1 VSRSSRTAGGTL
13 PPLGRSLLVGLVVV
27 GLLLVGVVL
36 SVNKV
41 GPFAPSSYRVDATFR
56 DAGGLKPKG
65 GALVTIAGVDAGHVD
80 GITHRDGRAIVRLKL
95 DDDTRGKI
103 RQGATATVRPRSQ
116 LGDLV
121 VELTPGPRTGRPLKD
136 GDQLGTNATSASVPF
151 SRVAS
156 TFDTDTRTWLQMLIG
171 ELDTGV
177 GGDRRGRQ
185 LQAAMRSLAPL
196 TTSASSVTRKL
207 ADRRRTLTRL
217 VRDLDVLST
226 ATGRR
231 GTELRK
237 AIVAARQVLSVTGEH
252 REAVAASVRA
262 LPSTLASVRG
272 ALGSVTT
279 LGDHLDPALTALT
292 PLTEELPDTLRT
304 AREQLPD
311 ADRLLAEAGTTART
325 STAPA
330 NALADTTRAAQTA
343 IPALRSP
350 LRRGGSFIASVNK
363 NKDGIGL
370 LGERF
375 SGIFST
381 ADTNGTLLRG
391 LGFFEPFDPKNFGF
405 GGSPTDR
412 AKAATLVVRATVEA
426 CRTNAFAC
434 LLPFTVP
441 GLQNATKALLK
452 DPAELTALR
461 SGKTGSKD
469 GR

>member
-1 VSRSSRTAGGTL
+1 MSRSPRTAGGVL

-27 GLLLVGVVL
+27 GIALVGVVL
-36 SVNKV
+36 KVNET
-41 GPFAPSSYRVDATFR
+41 GPFAPSSYAVEATFR
-56 DAGGLKPKG
+56 DAGGVKESDH
-65 GALVTIAGVDAGHVD
+65 ALVTIAGVDAGHV
-80 GITHRDGRAIVRLKL
+80 GSITHRDGRAILQLKL

-103 RQGATATVRPRSQ
+103 RTGATATVRPRSQ

-121 VELTPGPRTGRPLKD
+121 VELTPGPRSGRPLKD
-136 GDQLGTNATSASVPF
+136 GDRLGTNATSASVPF

-171 ELDTGV
+171 ELDAGV
-177 GGDRRGRQ
+177 GGDRRGRE
-185 LQAAMRSLAPL
+185 LQRAMRSLEPL
-196 TTSASSVTRKL
+196 AASASSVTGKL
-207 ADRRRTLTRL
+207 ADRRTTLTRL

-237 AIVAARQVLSVTGEH
+237 AIVAARQVLSVTGDD

-262 LPSTLASVRG
+262 LPSTLAATRG
-272 ALGSVTT
+272 ALSSVTT

-292 PLTEELPDTLRT
+292 PLTRELPGTLRT
-304 AREQLPD
+304 ARETLPK
-311 ADRLLAEAGTTART
+311 ADELLAEAGTTART

-330 NALADTTRAAQTA
+330 KALADTTRAAQTA

-350 LRRGGSFIASVNK
+350 LRRGGSFVRSVNE

-391 LGFFEPFDPKNFGF
+391 LGFFEPFNPKNFGF
-405 GGSPTDR
+405 GGSPSDR
-412 AKAATLVVRATVEA
+412 VKAAAVVVKATVEA

-441 GLQNATKALLK
+441 GLQDATKALLK
-452 DPAELTALR
+452 SREETSAAAPSA
-461 SGKTGSKD
+461 TGGT